1 MRDNRQSPD
10 NKRIEVQNETPHIKV
25 RKSNLCWEQGC
36 IVQEQGCKF
45 NCKIKKSKKVK
56 KNMNY
61 WDHMYSSNNH
71 PFNI

>member
-45 NCKIKKSKKVK
+45 NCKIKVK
-56 KNMNY
+56 EK
-61 WDHMYSSNNH
+61 
-71 PFNI
+71 